1 MTPTVRRATIAD
13 LETLA
18 PMFDG
23 YRSFYGQAPDVAR
36 ARNFLAERIERDES
50 VVLLASLDGAA
61 VGFTQLYPSF
71 SSVRATRVWVL
82 NDLYV
87 DATARRHGVAQALLA
102 AATTFARGDG
112 AIRLVLETMPDNRAA
127 QRLYEAQGW
136 QRYDDTLRYQLPL
149 DDH

>member
-13 LETLA
+13 LDTIA

-23 YRSFYGQAPDVAR
+23 YRSFYGQPSDLAR
-36 ARNFLAERIERDES
+36 ARDYLAERIRRDES
-50 VVLLASLDGAA
+50 VVLMAFLDDSA

-71 SSVRATRVWVL
+71 SSVRAARVWVL

-87 DATARRHGVAQALLA
+87 EESARRRGVAQDLLV
-102 AATTFARGDG
+102 AATTFAANDG

-136 QRYDDTLRYQLPL
+136 QRYDDTLRYQFPL
-149 DDH
+149 GGH